1 MMNVKHIRDHF
12 VQALSDQQFTIDRTG
27 SKTIELLGA
36 SFIAD
41 EPAIFGTPNYD
52 YIQRELR
59 WYASQSTNVNDIEGD
74 VPQAWKMTANK
85 YGEINSNYGH
95 LIYSKKYFEQFDHVI
110 KELSN
115 NHDSRRA
122 SMIYTRPSIWHE
134 YHENG
139 KNDFICTNSVTYYI
153 RNKKVHCVV
162 QMRSND
168 VVFGYKN
175 DYAWQQ
181 HVLNMIANR
190 LYKDPGTITW
200 QVQNLHVYERH
211 FHLVEEQGGEQ
222 QDLFKDEIAL
232 TITPTS
238 IDYATPQQWNTAHL
252 HHLQHSITQN
262 VEQHSEYYY
271 DTERNK
277 PADGF
282 NGTTSDDFKSN
293 LGL

>member
-85 YGEINSNYGH
+85 HGEINSNYGH
-95 LIYSKKYFEQFDHVI
+95 LIYSKKYFEQFNHVV
-110 KELSN
+110 KELSEN
-115 NHDSRRA
+115 ADSRRA

-168 VVFGYKN
+168 IVFGYKN
-175 DYAWQQ
+175 DYAWHQ
-181 HVLNMIANR
+181 HVLNMVANR

-211 FHLVEEQGGEQ
+211 FHLVDQQGGEQ
-222 QDLFKDEIAL
+222 QDLFKDEISM

-238 IDYATPQQWNTAHL
+238 IDYATPQQWNTSHL

-262 VEQHSEYYY
+262 VEKHSEYYY

-282 NGTTSDDFKSN
+282 NGTAHDDFKSN